1 MDGRIILW
9 AVCSGSGSQ
18 YGRPARLPASVVPAG
33 VYPSPIKGNAG
44 QASPQQPFFAI
55 GAHIFQKQIT
65 KHPIMDIPAFQTVHT
80 GRHTR
85 IIIFIT
91 TRIGQ
96 VHLCQGQAQRLRLC
110 CRDFPMRAVN
120 SDPVEHFVKGRDKAD
135 QFNIG
140 ALADGLQGKGAIL
153 ARGPDI
159 TAGFLFMIMS
169 L

>member
-1 MDGRIILW
+1 MR
-9 AVCSGSGSQ
+9 
-18 YGRPARLPASVVPAG
+18 
-33 VYPSPIKGNAG
+33 G

-96 VHLCQGQAQRLRLC
+96 VHLYQGQAQRLCLC
-110 CRDFPMRAVN
+110 CRDFPLRAVN
-120 SDPVEHFVKGRDKAD
+120 SDPIEHFVKGRDKAD

-140 ALADGLQGKGAIL
+140 ALAGGLQGKGAIL
-153 ARGPDI
+153 ARGPGHNRRFFIHDNI
-159 TAGFLFMIMS
+159 SLIASSPSLSAAGPGCRIMADFIS
-169 L
+169 AI